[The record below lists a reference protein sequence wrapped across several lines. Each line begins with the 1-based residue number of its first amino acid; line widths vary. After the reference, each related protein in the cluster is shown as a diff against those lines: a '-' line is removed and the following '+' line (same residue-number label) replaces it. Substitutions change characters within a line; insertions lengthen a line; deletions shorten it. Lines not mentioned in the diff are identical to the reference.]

1 MKKILIFGAHLDD
14 AEFGMG
20 GTIAKLTDYAYVSL
34 CVFCRG
40 DRPGFEHVQNYRQQ
54 AIEENVKSLRIDN
67 LIQYDYSDITL
78 DSVPFIELS
87 STCTA
92 LVNDLTPDVVF
103 THYSNDINIDH
114 RIVSDA
120 TRVACRPREGCSV
133 KELYEYSIPGSTEWS
148 HSSPNFNTFF
158 DISEYLTVKYECV
171 SRYSTELKSDI
182 DPLNLDYIKHR
193 DCYYGGLYGVRAA
206 EPFINIYSRK

>member
-14 AEFGMG
+14 AELGMG

-40 DRPGFEHVQNYRQQ
+40 DRPGFEHVQNARQQ

-78 DSVPFIELS
+78 DTVPFIELS

-92 LVNDLTPDVVF
+92 LVNDLMPDVVF
-103 THYSNDINIDH
+103 THYSNDINVDH

-133 KELYEYSIPGSTEWS
+133 RELYEYSIPGSTEWS

-158 DISEYLTVKYECV
+158 DISEYSTVKYECV
-171 SRYSTELKSDI
+171 SRYSTELKTDI

-193 DCYYGGLYGVRAA
+193 DCYYGSLYGVHAA